1 MINTIRGKQIAAST
15 AAPPRRV
22 FRLDRDPILRERR
35 ESDLNFVLF
44 ENMVLK

>member
-1 MINTIRGKQIAAST
+1 
-15 AAPPRRV
+15 V